1 MKQYATVNHSN
12 ISMLHSCQQN
22 KSKHKFWYLFI
33 PILCKNYHPLW
44 YHPSRYLK
52 FSSHFVCF
60 RLREHWP
67 PASEGQE
74 QWRWWGAR
82 EVLCGDQQRAFESEI
97 PAGVFSETL
106 QITVRLPHSH
116 GPDWCISVDIT
127 LYIKTFFVNN
137 SNKSTSEKWFTHI
150 FSYNY
155 NE

>member
-1 MKQYATVNHSN
+1 
-12 ISMLHSCQQN
+12 MLHSCQQN
-22 KSKHKFWYLFI
+22 FVSTRVLIFI
-33 PILCKNYHPLW
+33 PILCKNDHPLW

-52 FSSHFVCF
+52 FSSHSVCF

-74 QWRWWGAR
+74 QWRWRGAR

-106 QITVRLPHSH
+106 QITVRLPLSH

-127 LYIKTFFVNN
+127 PYIMTVFVVLTEFK
-137 SNKSTSEKWFTHI
+137 KSTSEKWFTHI